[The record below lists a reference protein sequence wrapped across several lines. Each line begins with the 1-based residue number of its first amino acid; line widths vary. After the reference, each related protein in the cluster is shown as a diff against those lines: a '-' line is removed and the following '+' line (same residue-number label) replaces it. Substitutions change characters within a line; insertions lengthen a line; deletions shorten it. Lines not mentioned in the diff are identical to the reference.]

1 MAQELPADAARQDE
15 TLLAEQ
21 VRSLSSQ
28 APTMFLFIIANTL
41 VMQIVTAT
49 ERWQMHSYVVS
60 LLVTAVCAARMIRW
74 RHISEGPPL
83 TAAQM
88 TALTTMTSRTALVIA
103 GTLAGWSIHL
113 LFTASAPSQYYV
125 PQFTALSIVI
135 CAACLMGHPE
145 AAYILIGLGAAP
157 IAFALLF
164 TNDAIL
170 IGTGV
175 SLLLVAALTFSFIR
189 QQNLQLQRMASAHA
203 QSRREQRKVAEL
215 AFRDQLTGLPN
226 RRAFLDRLGAV
237 GASDERRVTAVAMLD
252 LDGFKAINDTFGH
265 LAGDGLL
272 VAVARR
278 LEALL
283 APDDLIVRL
292 GGDEFALLL
301 RGVATLD
308 AARDRLLP
316 IAAAFERPF
325 VVDGKDLMVSTS
337 IGIAHGGFCDCSVVE
352 LIHRADLALYESK
365 ESGVQRICGFE
376 TAMEGRVRRRV
387 LIEQAATDINALA
400 TLTLQYQPVFDTATM
415 TVDGFEALARW
426 RHPVLGDISPS
437 EFIGVAERRGITHRL
452 TAVLLRQALAA
463 AAQWPD
469 GIGLSF
475 NLSAVELGS
484 PAVSTL
490 IFDLCAE
497 HGFSPARLS
506 IEITETALLRDFSA
520 ARAMIGR
527 LRKGGVRV
535 LLDDF
540 GAGYASIGYLRQIRF
555 DGIKLDGSLITPIA
569 RSAGARNLLIGVMQ
583 LCRAISCPVT
593 AEMVETNEHL
603 VLLDSLGVDKVQGFL
618 IGRPID
624 TEDIAA
630 FLATARE
637 ARAIRQEGARSLTR
651 RAGSLSG

>member
-1 MAQELPADAARQDE
+1 MEQESPADKVRLDE

-21 VRSLSSQ
+21 MRSLSSQ

-41 VMQIVTAT
+41 VMQIVTAS
-49 ERWQMHSYVVS
+49 ERWQMRSYVVS
-60 LLVTAVCAARMIRW
+60 LIVTAVCTARIIRW
-74 RHISEGPPL
+74 RHINEGPPRSV
-83 TAAQM
+83 AQM
-88 TALTTMTSRTALVIA
+88 ASLATTTSRSALVMA
-103 GTLAGWSIHL
+103 STLAGWSIYL

-125 PQFTALSIVI
+125 PQFTALSMII
-135 CAACLMGHPE
+135 CGACLMGHPE
-145 AAYILIGLGAAP
+145 AGYILIGLGAAP

-164 TNDAIL
+164 TNNAIL
-170 IGTGV
+170 MGTGI
-175 SLLLVAALTFSFIR
+175 SLLMVAALTFNFIR
-189 QQNLQLQRMASAHA
+189 RQYLQLRRMAAAHA
-203 QSRREQRKVAEL
+203 DTRREQHKVAEL
-215 AFRDQLTGLPN
+215 AFSDQLTGLPN
-226 RRAFLDRLGAV
+226 RRAFLDQLSAV
-237 GASDERRVTAVAMLD
+237 DASDGKGAIAVAMLD

-283 APDDLIVRL
+283 DPGDLIVRL

-301 RGVATLD
+301 RDVVTLD
-308 AARDRLLP
+308 AAHARLLP
-316 IAAAFERPF
+316 IAAAFERSF
-325 VVDGKDLMVSTS
+325 IVDGKDLMVSTS

-387 LIEQAATDINALA
+387 LIEQAATDPNALA

-426 RHPVLGDISPS
+426 RHPVLGDISPA
-437 EFIGVAERRGITHRL
+437 EFIAVAERRGITHRL
-452 TAVLLRQALAA
+452 TAILLRQALAA
-463 AAQWPD
+463 ASHWPD

-475 NLSAVELGS
+475 NLSAVELNS
-484 PAVSTL
+484 PAVCAL

-520 ARAMIGR
+520 ARAMIER
-527 LRKGGVRV
+527 LRHGGVRV

-555 DGIKLDGSLITPIA
+555 DGIKLDGSLIAPIA
-569 RSAGARNLLIGVMQ
+569 QSAAARNLLIGVMQ

-593 AEMVETNEHL
+593 AEMVETTEHL

-618 IGRPID
+618 IGKPIHGD
-624 TEDIAA
+624 EVAA
-630 FLATARE
+630 FLAA
-637 ARAIRQEGARSLTR
+637 AHGAQRGRLRS
-651 RAGSLSG
+651 AV

>member
-1 MAQELPADAARQDE
+1 MAQELPADAARQQDE

-21 VRSLSSQ
+21 VRSLSLQ
-28 APTMFLFIIANTL
+28 APTMYLFIIANTL
-41 VMQIVTAT
+41 VMQVVTAT
-49 ERWQMHSYVVS
+49 ERWQMRSYVVS

-74 RHISEGPPL
+74 RHISEGPPP

-88 TALTTMTSRTALVIA
+88 AALMTATSRTALVIA
-103 GTLAGWSIHL
+103 STLAGWAIHL
-113 LFTASAPSQYYV
+113 VFTASASSQYYV
-125 PQFTALSIVI
+125 PQFAALSIII

-145 AAYILIGLGAAP
+145 AGYILIGLGAVP
-157 IAFALLF
+157 IASALLF
-164 TNDAIL
+164 TNNAIL

-189 QQNLQLQRMASAHA
+189 RQNLQLRRMATAHA
-203 QSRREQRKVAEL
+203 QTRREQRKVADL
-215 AFRDQLTGLPN
+215 AFSDQLTGLPN

-237 GASDERRVTAVAMLD
+237 GASDERCAIAVAMLD

-278 LEALL
+278 LQALL
-283 APDDLIVRL
+283 DPGDLIVRL

-308 AARDRLLP
+308 AARQRLLP
-316 IAAAFERPF
+316 IAEAFEQPF

-387 LIEQAATDINALA
+387 LIEQAATDSNALA

-426 RHPVLGDISPS
+426 RHPVLGDISPA
-437 EFIGVAERRGITHRL
+437 EFIAVAERRGITHRL
-452 TAVLLRQALAA
+452 TAILLRQALAA
-463 AAQWPD
+463 AARWPD

-484 PAVSTL
+484 PAVAAL
-490 IFDLCAE
+490 IFDLCAQ

-520 ARAMIGR
+520 ARAMIER
-527 LRKGGVRV
+527 LRAGGVRV

-555 DGIKLDGSLITPIA
+555 DGIKLDGSLIAPIA
-569 RSAGARNLLIGVMQ
+569 QSAAARNLLIGVMQ

-593 AEMVETNEHL
+593 AEMVETREHL
-603 VLLDSLGVDKVQGFL
+603 VLLDSLGIDKVQGFL
-618 IGRPID
+618 IGKPID
-624 TEDIAA
+624 ADDVAA
-630 FLATARE
+630 FLATAGATRMTPQE
-637 ARAIRQEGARSLTR
+637 DVRNLARIAI
-651 RAGSLSG
+651 